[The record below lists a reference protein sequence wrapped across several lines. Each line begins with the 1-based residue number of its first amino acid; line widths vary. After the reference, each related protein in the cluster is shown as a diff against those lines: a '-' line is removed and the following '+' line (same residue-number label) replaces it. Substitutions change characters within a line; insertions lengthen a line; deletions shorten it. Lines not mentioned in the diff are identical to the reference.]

1 MIGNSII
8 SVDQNCRYS
17 DDDEV
22 LRLYVAGRLAEPAA
36 EQFEQHLF
44 ECDRCAEEVERAMEL
59 RAVMG
64 RRAERRVFL
73 PVAAAAIV
81 AAVAISLWQARPRET
96 ALTPPPLRG
105 GSGREMVASGRLV
118 DGVFTASWKAVRDA
132 RSYRVQIF
140 DSIGEPVT
148 WTETSKTTVS
158 ATIGQASRSE
168 SRYWKVQALDDDHV
182 VIASSELL
190 KIQTR

>member
-81 AAVAISLWQARPRET
+81 AAVTRWSHPDVWL
-96 ALTPPPLRG
+96 
-105 GSGREMVASGRLV
+105 
-118 DGVFTASWKAVRDA
+118 TASSQPHGKRFATRA
-132 RSYRVQIF
+132 CIACRS
-140 DSIGEPVT
+140 SIR
-148 WTETSKTTVS
+148 S
-158 ATIGQASRSE
+158 A
-168 SRYWKVQALDDDHV
+168 
-182 VIASSELL
+182 
-190 KIQTR
+190 